1 MNGNPYYI
9 KPADLT
15 PGFQGLMQGFAKR
28 GEFEREKAKETANLK
43 MRDEVLK
50 LSTEGTPEQIQSY
63 IAKNPSAKGVYDELV
78 GTKNDIT
85 KQAKIDAA
93 YKMWMGEDPTKAL
106 IDSGEVIVDQ
116 GGDITQTVE
125 AIKQSAA
132 DPEGMKER
140 GKRMLAFWAPE
151 KLKSILAYEEG
162 ERKAAEATAEAGAPL
177 LLKDFNQEKINE
189 MALTVADTGEYP
201 FSGRS
206 DDVRE
211 ANARLKSIAMDINK
225 ERGISDVQGRFAIMD
240 RKGMT
245 TDINAQQKKLG
256 SMRSFGKNIDKQ
268 VAKLKEVGKRIRTLD
283 NRLLNIGKNKMLE
296 AVGDPDRA
304 VLKLLMGELEEEI
317 GKLASGATDSVA
329 ALTDSG
335 REKWRKIFD
344 PNLSFT
350 EMMQVVDESKHVAH
364 MRVESMVESLAESKR
379 IRSGTSLKKKAT
391 PAPVTKYTEGQTA
404 TGAGGEKMIYRNGN
418 WEAL

>member
-9 KPADLT
+9 QPADLN

-85 KQAKIDAA
+85 KQAMIDAA
-93 YKMWMGEDPTKAL
+93 YKMWMGESPTQAL
-106 IDSGEVIVDQ
+106 IDSGEVIVEQD
-116 GGDITQTVE
+116 GDLGPTVE
-125 AIKQSAA
+125 AIKKSAS
-132 DPEGMKER
+132 DPEGTKER

-162 ERKAAEATAEAGAPL
+162 ERKAAEAMEETGPPK
-177 LLKDFNQEKINE
+177 LLKGFTPEKINE
-189 MALTVADTGEYP
+189 MALTVADTGKYP

-211 ANARLKSIAMDINK
+211 ANAKLKSIAMDINK
-225 ERGISDVQGRFAIMD
+225 EKGISDIQAEFDIMD
-240 RKGMT
+240 RKAMT
-245 TDINAQQKKLG
+245 QSINAQIKKKG
-256 SMRSFGKNIDKQ
+256 SMLSFAKNIDKQ
-268 VAKLKEVGKRIRTLD
+268 VSKLEKVGKKLKTYK
-283 NRLLNIGKNKMLE
+283 NRLANVAKNRILE
-296 AVGDPDRA
+296 KVGDADRA
-304 VLKLLMGELEEEI
+304 VVKLLMGELEEEI
-317 GKLASGATDSVA
+317 GKLASGATESVA
-329 ALTDSG
+329 ALTDAG

-344 PNLSFT
+344 PDLSFE
-350 EMMQVVDESKHVAH
+350 EMMQVVYESKEVAH
-364 MRVESMVESLAESKR
+364 MRVESMNEAIKESKR
-379 IRSGTSLKKKAT
+379 IRAGTSGTKKAT
-391 PAPVTKYTEGQTA
+391 PAPAPKYKEGDT
-404 TGAGGEKMIYRNGN
+404 AGGGKYIFKNGN